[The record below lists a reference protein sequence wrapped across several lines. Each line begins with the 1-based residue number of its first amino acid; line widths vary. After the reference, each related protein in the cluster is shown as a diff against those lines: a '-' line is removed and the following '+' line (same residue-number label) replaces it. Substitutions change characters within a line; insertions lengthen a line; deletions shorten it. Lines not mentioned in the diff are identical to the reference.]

1 MCGIGSDGLRYIYI
15 RKSRVE
21 ILWKE
26 GVDKVARNTWLE
38 TVQGWY
44 LVGQVGVSEIALE
57 TVQGWY
63 LVGQVGVGEIA
74 RLLANLLNLHLP
86 TRAEIARCFLQSLF
100 IFIHNEL
107 KISSLDNPSAK
118 INVKTSEVAKQSSG
132 SRNVSKSVFQIRMDN
147 IVIRIRLHMH
157 VIVHL
162 PDPRSKK
169 INKTRIKSISTNLR
183 ENLEKL
189 KNNNNNNIMVG
200 SVLFRLAGYKANQFL
215 LFYSISDQL

>member
-21 ILWKE
+21 IFWKE

-44 LVGQVGVSEIALE
+44 LVGQVGVGEIALE

-63 LVGQVGVGEIA
+63 FVGQVGVSEIA

-100 IFIHNEL
+100 KHNEL

-118 INVKTSEVAKQSSG
+118 INVKTSEVAKQ
-132 SRNVSKSVFQIRMDN
+132 KFW
-147 IVIRIRLHMH
+147 
-157 VIVHL
+157 
-162 PDPRSKK
+162 
-169 INKTRIKSISTNLR
+169 
-183 ENLEKL
+183 
-189 KNNNNNNIMVG
+189 
-200 SVLFRLAGYKANQFL
+200 
-215 LFYSISDQL
+215 